1 MCSLI
6 DEQVI
11 SSYLGITENFVCVS
25 MTVVTTK
32 LLDLCLQNV
41 AHSFRF
47 LGTKSQSSLLVAK
60 VAEIISK
67 L

>member
-1 MCSLI
+1 MCSLM

-47 LGTKSQSSLLVAK
+47 LGTKSQFEFLSGKSL
-60 VAEIISK
+60 
-67 L
+67 

>member
-32 LLDLCLQNV
+32 LLDLRLHNV

-47 LGTKSQSSLLVAK
+47 LGSDS
-60 VAEIISK
+60 
-67 L
+67 